1 LRENGIETKKS
12 RKKSPTMGIFQFFM
26 NTNKK
31 DKIVKRGKKGKFLHF
46 LIVKNKK
53 SGGSM
58 LLFLV
63 LASSVLS

>member
-1 LRENGIETKKS
+1 
-12 RKKSPTMGIFQFFM
+12 M